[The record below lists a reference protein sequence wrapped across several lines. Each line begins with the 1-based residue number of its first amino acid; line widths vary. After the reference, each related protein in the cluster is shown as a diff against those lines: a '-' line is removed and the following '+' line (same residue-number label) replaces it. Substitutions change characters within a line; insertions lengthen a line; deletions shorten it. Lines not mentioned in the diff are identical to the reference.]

1 MGAQGERQLEKG
13 KWVNDMNMSLHTD
26 KGLYGPQ
33 SDNDYPPPP
42 PQCKDLNTS
51 AQNTKK
57 VISYKIKI
65 QDYMQELM
73 SKKDYLSQFTSNQP
87 LR

>member
-33 SDNDYPPPP
+33 SDNDYPPP
-42 PQCKDLNTS
+42 N
-51 AQNTKK
+51 AR
-57 VISYKIKI
+57 I
-65 QDYMQELM
+65 
-73 SKKDYLSQFTSNQP
+73 
-87 LR
+87 